1 MALIGNPQVV
11 FLDEESA
18 GVDPASRRKMWKVIK
33 QLSRTSA
40 MIVTT
45 HSMEE
50 AEALATK
57 VGIMVEGS
65 FKCFG
70 TVQHL
75 KNKFGKGYE
84 IEFKIDIE
92 AIGIVPNRINIE
104 IEEETMKTNEK

>member
-1 MALIGNPQVV
+1 
-11 FLDEESA
+11 
-18 GVDPASRRKMWKVIK
+18 
-33 QLSRTSA
+33 

-57 VGIMVEGS
+57 VGIMVEGR

-75 KNKFGKGYE
+75 KNKFGKGFE
-84 IEFKIDIE
+84 L
-92 AIGIVPNRINIE
+92 
-104 IEEETMKTNEK
+104 

>member
-1 MALIGNPQVV
+1 
-11 FLDEESA
+11 
-18 GVDPASRRKMWKVIK
+18 MWKVIK
-33 QLSRTSA
+33 KLSRRSA

-50 AEALATK
+50 AEALGSK
-57 VGIMVEGS
+57 VGIMVNGR

-84 IEFKIDIE
+84 IEFKLDLE
-92 AIGIVPNRINIE
+92 SIGEKAPQIN
-104 IEEETMKTNEK
+104 EEGNEYF

>member
-1 MALIGNPQVV
+1 
-11 FLDEESA
+11 
-18 GVDPASRRKMWKVIK
+18 MWKVIK
-33 QLSRTSA
+33 KLSKKSA

-50 AEALATK
+50 AEALASK

-75 KNKFGKGYE
+75 KNKFGKGFE
-84 IEFKIDIE
+84 IEFKIDLDSLGVVLE
-92 AIGIVPNRINIE
+92 NIQRQGDDQE
-104 IEEETMKTNEK
+104 SQAQNLKTSNMEKIK